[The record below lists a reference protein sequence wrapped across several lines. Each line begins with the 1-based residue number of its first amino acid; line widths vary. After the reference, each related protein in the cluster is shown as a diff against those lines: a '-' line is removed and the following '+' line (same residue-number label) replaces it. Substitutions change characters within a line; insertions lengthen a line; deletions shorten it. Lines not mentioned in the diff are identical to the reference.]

1 MFKMLFS
8 REVAEWLSASFVI
21 IAGGLAG
28 HYASVGMNSVQ
39 WAGAITAVLGA
50 ITVAVSLRVWP
61 EGAKVEATTEKARDP
76 RRDD

>member
-28 HYASVGMNSVQ
+28 HYASAGMNSVQ

-50 ITVAVSLRVWP
+50 ITVAVSVRIWP
-61 EGAKVEATTEKARDP
+61 EGAKVEAPEKARRDL

>member
-1 MFKMLFS
+1 MLKMLFS

-28 HYASVGMNSVQ
+28 HYASAGMNSVQ

-50 ITVAVSLRVWP
+50 ITVAVSVRVWP
-61 EGAKVEATTEKARDP
+61 EESKAATEKARRDP